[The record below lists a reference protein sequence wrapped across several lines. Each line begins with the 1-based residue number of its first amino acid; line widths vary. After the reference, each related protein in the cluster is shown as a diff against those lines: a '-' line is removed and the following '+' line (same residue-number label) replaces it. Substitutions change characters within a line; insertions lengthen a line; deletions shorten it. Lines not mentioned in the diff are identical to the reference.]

1 MLANNVKPHVMHSP
15 MWQVTKEIPMFK
27 KLLSIPAIF
36 ALILGAGVVHAQPAT
51 SEDAHIPQSAADI
64 DMAMKDKFVSAY
76 GDIMEIQMDYA
87 ERLQTVT
94 DQEQASMLQQE
105 AQREMQEAVAS
116 NDITIQQYN
125 QIIQL
130 AAADEELMA
139 ELETAIAEEM
149 ES

>member
-1 MLANNVKPHVMHSP
+1 MLR
-15 MWQVTKEIPMFK
+15 

-36 ALILGAGVVHAQPAT
+36 ALILTAGVAHAQPAT
-51 SEDAHIPQSAADI
+51 AEDAHIPQSAADI

-76 GDIMEIQMDYA
+76 GDIMAIQMDYA
-87 ERLQTVT
+87 ERLQAVT

-105 AQREMQEAVAS
+105 AQREMQAAVEA

-139 ELETAIAEEM
+139 DLETAIAEEM

>member
-1 MLANNVKPHVMHSP
+1 
-15 MWQVTKEIPMFK
+15 MFK